1 MNDPCAAY
9 IRQVNQ
15 KLDLPRRQKKQIM
28 HGFQSEMEEKYSGVA
43 SVETLLADVGQP
55 AEVADVLLEAV
66 DLRKRARFNFSRLR
80 WLFSIIIL
88 LSLLLTLSIGTFVYF
103 DLTWVGRAE
112 VTITEDAVPINY
124 STSTAER
131 P

>member
-1 MNDPCAAY
+1 
-9 IRQVNQ
+9 
-15 KLDLPRRQKKQIM
+15 M

-103 DLTWVGRAE
+103 DLTWVGRTE
-112 VTITEDAVPINY
+112 VTITEDAVPIHY

>member
-66 DLRKRARFNFSRLR
+66 D
-80 WLFSIIIL
+80 
-88 LSLLLTLSIGTFVYF
+88 
-103 DLTWVGRAE
+103 
-112 VTITEDAVPINY
+112 
-124 STSTAER
+124 
-131 P
+131 

>member
-1 MNDPCAAY
+1 
-9 IRQVNQ
+9 
-15 KLDLPRRQKKQIM
+15 M

-55 AEVADVLLEAV
+55 EEVADALLEAV

-88 LSLLLTLSIGTFVYF
+88 LSLLLTLSIGAFAYF

-112 VTITEDAVPINY
+112 VTITEDSVPIHY
-124 STSTAER
+124 SKSTDEK